1 MEVQKECHFDFK
13 LKPLYNNSPVNAGD
27 YFIHIKTEN
36 LYKVIEARD
45 NLIKLNGK
53 WSPGVIYTRA
63 DIESQ
68 MYVRTLDDFRN
79 HFSLAHGFTDEEVVQ
94 V

>member
-1 MEVQKECHFDFK
+1 MEAQVNK

-53 WSPGVIYTRA
+53 WSPGVIYTRD

-68 MYVRTLDDFRN
+68 MYVRTFDDFRN

>member
-1 MEVQKECHFDFK
+1 MEAQANK
-13 LKPLYNNSPVNAGD
+13 LKPLDNNSPVNAGD
-27 YFIHIKTEN
+27 YFIHIKSED
-36 LYKVIEARD
+36 LYKVIDARD
-45 NLIKLNGK
+45 NLIRLNGK